1 MLFNLFCGVRFGWG
15 WKVSSILRLSIET
28 NLNEKY
34 VRSETIS
41 IEISS
46 FSLVDAPLDFVR
58 KLADVEVGELPGV
71 AVLECELNKPDIPVK
86 WFRDNKPLAPGKK
99 YKMMDE
105 GTVHKLE
112 ITDVDGEDEGNYYV
126 VAGGLKSDANV
137 FVEGMHIMFFCFFV
151 IICIKTFHSKGRK

>member
-1 MLFNLFCGVRFGWG
+1 MESVLYVMVKYWDKFKW
-15 WKVSSILRLSIET
+15 
-28 NLNEKY
+28 KY

-137 FVEGMHIMFFCFFV
+137 FVEGMHIMVFCFYNLYLDISREESEE
-151 IICIKTFHSKGRK
+151 IIDVSLFDSS